1 MVLRYYVDSA
11 RRYQKKVRFTH
22 AYTGILLKFFTRMGR
37 LPVMEYKQAYRD
49 LKEILYPQNGEALIP
64 ENIKDYI
71 DFREWIETKI

>member
-1 MVLRYYVDSA
+1 
-11 RRYQKKVRFTH
+11 
-22 AYTGILLKFFTRMGR
+22 MGR